1 LRGQHPHYHPE
12 ALALMLDFSVGKT
25 PFLTCWWRVIAAI
38 LGALF
43 LMFVLV
49 GFLSP
54 HDFDAVEVIRL
65 AKTESAL
72 QRTTGRRL
80 SDLPGGKRGFYRHAR
95 IAFDS
100 NGNNPQRLKD
110 AAIIVRATASEP
122 LIIVRNTVEHK
133 DPRTHKWA
141 ALKVPLEPS
150 ALRRG
155 VVYRSGDIYFRLG

>member
-1 LRGQHPHYHPE
+1 MISRLKDRPSYVEAVRNALRRSPI
-12 ALALMLDFSVGKT
+12 V
-25 PFLTCWWRVIAAI
+25 AI

-43 LMFVLV
+43 LLFFIV
-49 GFLSP
+49 GVVTP

-72 QRTTGRRL
+72 PRTTGRRL

-100 NGNNPQRLKD
+100 SGNSPQRLKD
-110 AAIIVRATASEP
+110 AVIIVRATASEP

-133 DPRTHKWA
+133 DPRTHKWE
-141 ALKVPLEPS
+141 ALKTPLDPS